1 MSVIAAMF
9 LLYFTYILA
18 HFILFLGQL

>member
-18 HFILFLGQL
+18 HFILFCA